1 MARHPR
7 ASDAS
12 NTMIRAF
19 LIKVGEFHLSHSFD
33 VGNGLGKK
41 KWIKIKNETFNNS
54 CAYCEKKETDSEKLT
69 IDHLIGLNRDE
80 CGLHHPGNVVPAC
93 RSCNSSKKKKDK
105 KVKVN
110 RAWIDHLE
118 DICLTI
124 DDYKK
129 RKKRI
134 MDHISSEDYP
144 KLTDDEL
151 NALKA
156 VAAHLY
162 LTVQSE
168 LEKSLNLFKEIDV
181 TLVKGRA
188 NKSI

>member
-1 MARHPR
+1 
-7 ASDAS
+7 
-12 NTMIRAF
+12 
-19 LIKVGEFHLSHSFD
+19 
-33 VGNGLGKK
+33 
-41 KWIKIKNETFNNS
+41 
-54 CAYCEKKETDSEKLT
+54 
-69 IDHLIGLNRDE
+69 
-80 CGLHHPGNVVPAC
+80 
-93 RSCNSSKKKKDK
+93 
-105 KVKVN
+105 
-110 RAWIDHLE
+110 
-118 DICLTI
+118 
-124 DDYKK
+124 
-129 RKKRI
+129 

-181 TLVKGRA
+181 TLVKGRV

>member
-1 MARHPR
+1 MRDNFRPNLR
-7 ASDAS
+7 LTT
-12 NTMIRAF
+12 NILLVIGTF
-19 LIKVGEFHLSHSFD
+19 LIAF
-33 VGNGLGKK
+33 
-41 KWIKIKNETFNNS
+41 KIGS
-54 CAYCEKKETDSEKLT
+54 
-69 IDHLIGLNRDE
+69 LN
-80 CGLHHPGNVVPAC
+80 HHT
-93 RSCNSSKKKKDK
+93 K
-105 KVKVN
+105 
-110 RAWIDHLE
+110 I
-118 DICLTI
+118 
-124 DDYKK
+124 YQQ

-156 VAAHLY
+156 LAAHLY

>member
-1 MARHPR
+1 
-7 ASDAS
+7 
-12 NTMIRAF
+12 
-19 LIKVGEFHLSHSFD
+19 
-33 VGNGLGKK
+33 
-41 KWIKIKNETFNNS
+41 
-54 CAYCEKKETDSEKLT
+54 
-69 IDHLIGLNRDE
+69 
-80 CGLHHPGNVVPAC
+80 
-93 RSCNSSKKKKDK
+93 
-105 KVKVN
+105 
-110 RAWIDHLE
+110 
-118 DICLTI
+118 
-124 DDYKK
+124 
-129 RKKRI
+129 